1 MRQKGM
7 KVRYLGHSC
16 FEITSKN
23 GVKLI
28 TDPYTKVGYELPQGL
43 SADVLTLSHAHFD
56 HSFTQAVKSKVVL
69 TEAKVYHLDGVEIVG
84 VESYHDPKKGALRG
98 KNVIYKITIDGV
110 TFCHMGD
117 IGEACSNEL
126 VEKIGKVDVLLIPVG
141 GTYTVD
147 AFGAKEYIDKICP
160 KAVIP
165 MHYKPQDGALD
176 IMGIQP
182 FLDWYKDEPIQKIVD
197 GVMQIDEN
205 TSGIIYMERV
215 K

>member
-1 MRQKGM
+1 M
-7 KVRYLGHSC
+7 KIRYLGHSC
-16 FEITSKN
+16 FEITGRN

-56 HSFTQAVKSKVVL
+56 HSFMQAVKSKVVL
-69 TEAKVYHLDGVEIVG
+69 AEAKVYHLDGVEIVG

-98 KNVIYKITIDGV
+98 KNIIYKITIDGV

-117 IGEACSNEL
+117 IGEACSKEL

-182 FLDWYKDEPIQKIVD
+182 FLDLYKDEPIQKIVG
-197 GVMQIDEN
+197 GVIQIDEN